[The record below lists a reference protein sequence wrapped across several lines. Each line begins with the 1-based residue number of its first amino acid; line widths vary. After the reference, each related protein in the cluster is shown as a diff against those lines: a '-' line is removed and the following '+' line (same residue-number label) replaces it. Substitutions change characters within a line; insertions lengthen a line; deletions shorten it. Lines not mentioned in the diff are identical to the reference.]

1 MDRFQSVAQFTVIY
15 ISEAHAADIW
25 PIGLSAGVIN
35 YKHKSLEDRISY
47 AKTFIKRHN
56 FNIPVVVD
64 SMDNKF
70 RDTFA
75 AWPFRAF
82 IVKNDVIQYIS
93 NISDSEYDILE
104 LYQFLGDKM

>member
-1 MDRFQSVAQFTVIY
+1 MVY

-35 YKHKSLEDRISY
+35 YKHQNISDRINC
-47 AKTFIKRHN
+47 AKNMTKEHH
-56 FNIPVVVD
+56 FNMSVVVD
-64 SMDNKF
+64 SMNNTF

-93 NISDSEYDILE
+93 NISDSEYNILE